1 MQYKQTNSKLVFK
14 TMISIVYTIIHTKVI
29 YFRLNNGTGR
39 KLQPVNFSTEICHRF
54 NLGPLHTLTGLIED
68 IVKQHDKHF
77 FRKAPPK
84 NLNASS
90 LSSAIVTYRRKEEE
104 KSQVPYLIFE

>member
-1 MQYKQTNSKLVFK
+1 MSEAMAEILGSVMN
-14 TMISIVYTIIHTKVI
+14 I
-29 YFRLNNGTGR
+29 NNGTGR
-39 KLQPVNFSTEICHRF
+39 QLQPVNFSTKVCLRF
-54 NLGPLHTLTGLIED
+54 NHGPLYTPTGFIGD

-90 LSSAIVTYRRKEEE
+90 LSSAIVIYTRKEEE
-104 KSQVPYLIFE
+104 KSHVLYLIFE